1 MEAVKIVNM
10 YDLEQT
16 IAKELFD
23 GKTYPWEQFKMPDGF
38 CMDTL
43 GPIYELLAQK
53 KITTSQFVKM
63 VTDAVATVPSKR

>member
-1 MEAVKIVNM
+1 
-10 YDLEQT
+10 
-16 IAKELFD
+16 
-23 GKTYPWEQFKMPDGF
+23 MPDGF